1 MRLSSAAADPAAA
14 GQLPPLDS
22 PNCLP
27 GSGHSR
33 YRYGMQRTNATCR
46 FPMRNAL
53 TATCLL
59 TFTQFAMAQSAS
71 PERNTDVLTVL
82 ISEDGV
88 CHFLDDSAPC
98 EQLGKY
104 LLTKHLAP
112 NGHIHIAV
120 DRASKYEL
128 VAATLESLEGTGFKV
143 GFVNYDAQASP

>member
-1 MRLSSAAADPAAA
+1 ML
-14 GQLPPLDS
+14 
-22 PNCLP
+22 
-27 GSGHSR
+27 
-33 YRYGMQRTNATCR
+33 
-46 FPMRNAL
+46 NAL

-59 TFTQFAMAQSAS
+59 AFTQFATAQSAS
-71 PERNTDVLTVL
+71 PERNTDVLAVL

-104 LLTKHLAP
+104 LLTKHLAR
-112 NGHIHIAV
+112 NGHMHIAV

-143 GFVNYDAQASP
+143 GFVNYDVHTSP